1 MDKEERGSGILS
13 TVVTTSRILELLSS
27 EGGAFPVSISKKLN
41 LSRSKVHRLLATLR
55 ELDYVEERHDG
66 RYVLTFR
73 LFEMGNT
80 VPFKKRLIDTARPSM
95 LRLAQLTGETVN
107 NGVLY
112 DDRVLYID
120 KVEAVTHLKLDR
132 SIGSNDPLHNTS
144 LGKVLL
150 AFLDPEEMH
159 RILSRLEL
167 NPTTRNTI
175 TDREELLEELAL
187 VRERGYALDL
197 QELSMDIRCVAA
209 PVIYKSGKIC
219 SAVSVSGPA
228 GRFSLETAEKLVPD
242 LQATVREISRMIEA

>member
-1 MDKEERGSGILS
+1 MEEFHREKGVLS
-13 TVVTTSRILELLSS
+13 TVVTSSRILEYLGS
-27 EGGAFPVSISKKLN
+27 EGGAFPIDISKNMK

-66 RYVLTFR
+66 RYFLTFKI
-73 LFEMGNT
+73 FEMGNT

-107 NGVLY
+107 SGVLFE
-112 DDRVLYID
+112 DKVLYID

-150 AFLDPEEMH
+150 AFLEPEEMH
-159 RILSRLEL
+159 SILARLEL
-167 NPTTRNTI
+167 FPTTPNTI
-175 TDREELLEELAL
+175 TDPERLLSELAEI
-187 VRERGYALDL
+187 REQGYALDR

-209 PVIYKSGKIC
+209 PVVAYDGKIC
-219 SAVSVSGPA
+219 LAVSVSGPA
-228 GRFSLETAEKLVPD
+228 VRFSLETAEKIVPD
-242 LQATVREISRMIEA
+242 LKATVREISRMIAG